1 MLSGRHSIWANARFK
16 ATASA
21 ILCLLALFL
30 VIEREGVTGRLR
42 PSPTPGTRRPNIPKN
57 IWHVFLHKQ
66 EINPNLRPAIHSWAE
81 LNPDHDYHLVE
92 TVQATDI
99 LFDLYKDRPD
109 IVHTFQKLESTVMRA
124 DFLRYVLLARHGGV
138 YTDVDTQALKPI
150 NEWVPAAYKNFTRVV
165 IGVEYDQLDDS
176 ERHVSMPHSLSL
188 CQWTILAAAN
198 HPLLWYTVDEA
209 MFAIHSLADFYKT
222 DVEHLRPTDKEVI
235 VTTGP
240 ALWTASVIKYLRG
253 RGYHNVS
260 YSDFSGLREPK
271 LMDDILIL
279 PIDAFGV
286 GQPHSNSSES
296 AEESPDA
303 LAQHLF
309 SMSWRHGCKPGDV
322 DPCFQ

>member
-1 MLSGRHSIWANARFK
+1 MLSGRHSVWANLRFK

-21 ILCLLALFL
+21 IFCPLALFL
-30 VIEREGVTGRLR
+30 VIEREDVTARLR
-42 PSPTPGTRRPNIPKN
+42 PSPTQGSRLPSISKN
-57 IWHVFLHKQ
+57 IWHIFLHKQ
-66 EINPNLRPAIHSWAE
+66 EIKPSLRPAIHSWAE
-81 LNPDHDYHLVE
+81 LNLDHDYHLVE

-99 LFDLYKDRPD
+99 LFDLYRDRPD

-138 YTDVDTQALKPI
+138 YTDVDTQALRPI
-150 NEWVPAAYKNFTRVV
+150 NEWIPPEYNDSTRVV
-165 IGVEYDQLDDS
+165 TGVEYDQLDDT
-176 ERHVSMPHSLSL
+176 ERDVAMPHCSRSASGLSSRPR
-188 CQWTILAAAN
+188 TI
-198 HPLLWYTVDEA
+198 HC
-209 MFAIHSLADFYKT
+209 SADFYKT

-235 VTTGP
+235 TTTGP

-260 YSDFSGLREPK
+260 YSDFSRLREPK
-271 LMDDILIL
+271 LMDDVLIL

-296 AEESPDA
+296 AEGAPDA

-309 SMSWRHGCKPGDV
+309 SMSWRHGCTPGDV
-322 DPCFQ
+322 EPCFQ